1 MQRPTSQ
8 RAATQTKE
16 VIFLDNA
23 HQPIACSNSKLGC
36 GSYGE
41 ITKCDHRKVLK
52 TEHSSSSTEFERELE
67 FIQRT
72 SALTTASSSP
82 WVQMYRIATID
93 KSKLGMDMVDHTF
106 KDLRFPIA
114 DISAYAHR
122 IIRAVKEFHKRS
134 LYTHND
140 LKPENIGIMNDG
152 VVKLI
157 DLGSVVHKDS
167 PFVQVPQTPLY
178 VPMLDGDLDKHE
190 VRVLG
195 DYWAVGCSLFELV
208 IATQHET
215 LRRSMG
221 RHLFFRDDVD
231 NFRMDMSYGL
241 MLFISPKD
249 LRYVLGL
256 SNTYDANRIAVEYLE
271 RKRTL
276 FGAHPLGKRIYA
288 LMCPCFDAEKFDAS
302 NPGCPTDEETHL
314 NAPPASQFEVVE
326 PNCEVTAKQKPFV
339 MSQYIDR
346 NAIKQ
351 MKAFLKTLPPN
362 YKWGD
367 AVPVSGGNK
376 PSVPNDLRINQ
387 ATLREIKKLIQKYES
402 KKNN

>member
-1 MQRPTSQ
+1 MD
-8 RAATQTKE
+8 K
-16 VIFLDNA
+16 A
-23 HQPIACSNSKLGC
+23 HEPVACTNNTLGC

-41 ITKCDHRKVLK
+41 ITKCDNNRVLK
-52 TEHSSSSTEFERELE
+52 TEHASSSTEFERELE

-72 SALTTASSSP
+72 SALPTTSSSP

-93 KSKLGMDMVDHTF
+93 KSRLGMDLVDHTF
-106 KDLRFPIA
+106 KDLRFQIA
-114 DISAYAHR
+114 DLAAYAHK
-122 IIRAVKEFHKRS
+122 IIKAVKEFHKRTH
-134 LYTHND
+134 YTHND
-140 LKPENIGIMNDG
+140 LKPENIGMMNDG
-152 VVKLI
+152 SVKLI

-190 VRVLG
+190 VRILG
-195 DYWAVGCSLFELV
+195 DYWAVGCSLFELA
-208 IATQHET
+208 IATKHEK

-221 RHLFFRDDVD
+221 RHLFFRDDLA

-241 MLFISPKD
+241 MLFMSPKD
-249 LRYVLGL
+249 LQYILGL

-271 RKRTL
+271 RKRAL

-302 NPGCPTDEETHL
+302 NPRCPTDAETHL
-314 NAPPASQFEVVE
+314 NAAPSSQFGVVE
-326 PNCEVTAKQKPFV
+326 KNCEITPKHKPFV

-351 MKAFLKTLPPN
+351 MKEFLKTVPPD

-367 AVPVSGGNK
+367 AVPMSGGNK
-376 PSVPNDLRINQ
+376 VSAPNHLRINQ
-387 ATLREIKKLIQKYES
+387 ATLQEIKKLIQKHES
-402 KKNN
+402 KKKK